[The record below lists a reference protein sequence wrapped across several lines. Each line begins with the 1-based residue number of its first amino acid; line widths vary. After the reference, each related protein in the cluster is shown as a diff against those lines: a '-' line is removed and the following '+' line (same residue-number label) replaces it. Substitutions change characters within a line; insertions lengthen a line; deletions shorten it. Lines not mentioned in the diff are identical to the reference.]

1 MFIRFTYVFLVLI
14 KPTVLFNLIILPRFT
29 TILSNNNAVIQFVLM
44 KNISVK
50 HMVRYLVYHNVE
62 INDHPLLTLP

>member
-14 KPTVLFNLIILPRFT
+14 KPTVLFNLIIFRIT
-29 TILSNNNAVIQFVLM
+29 TILSYNNAVIQFVLM